1 MTPSRPPMI
10 RWLLLL
16 AGLLLAP
23 VAAHAE
29 IQLPPGFRAQVY
41 ASGEGFDSSQERGAR
56 GIPSVSTLAFDPAGT
71 LYLARTGRRYVAAGG
86 EVEDI
91 GTLYRIPVGGAR
103 LTPKTEKQY
112 LYGPPLSN
120 PQVGG
125 VRGEREL
132 FVTTYDRDRKIG
144 VLYRLVGGRAELFA
158 GGTPAAGD
166 VPLLRQPEGV
176 AVDAAGGLYVA
187 DRIEGAVVRLDATGR
202 VTARRYVEVMRPR
215 VIVADRAGG
224 LWVGGD
230 GTADAPWQQA
240 EGQIWRVS
248 PDGALEL
255 VLRGPIPQ
263 AMALSAGGNL
273 LVADRHAAQVFAL
286 TPDGARVD
294 LIRFTDTDAP
304 RSLAVAPVTPETE
317 RAGIAGDLFLV
328 VIKGAA
334 WPVNEVLRITGPIDD
349 LIRAR
354 RPRTP

>member
-1 MTPSRPPMI
+1 MTPSRAATL
-10 RWLLLL
+10 WLLFLML
-16 AGLLLAP
+16 VLLLAP
-23 VAAHAE
+23 ATAGAE

-41 ASGEGFDSSQERGAR
+41 ASGEGFDTSQERAAR
-56 GIPSVSTLAFDPAGT
+56 GIPSVSTLVFDPAGT

-91 GTLYRIPVGGAR
+91 GTLYRIPAGGAR
-103 LTPKTEKQY
+103 LSPKTEKQY

-120 PQVGG
+120 PQVGT

-144 VLYRLVGGRAELFA
+144 VLYRMVAGRAELFA
-158 GGTPAAGD
+158 GGTPDAGAT
-166 VPLLRQPEGV
+166 PLLRQPEGV
-176 AVDAAGGLYVA
+176 AVDPSGGLYVA

-202 VTARRYVEVMRPR
+202 PVTRRYVEVARPR
-215 VIVADRAGG
+215 VILADRAGG
-224 LWVGGD
+224 LWVGAD
-230 GTADAPWQQA
+230 GAAEAPWQQA

-248 PDGALEL
+248 AEGALEL
-255 VLRGPIPQ
+255 VLRGPMPQ
-263 AMALSAGGNL
+263 AMALTPGGNL

-294 LIRFTDTDAP
+294 VIRFTDTDAP

-317 RAGIAGDLFLV
+317 RAGIAGDLFVV

-334 WPVNEVLRITGPIDD
+334 WPVNEVLRITGPLDE

-354 RPRTP
+354 RPR